1 MMTIKKHTGLLYAA
15 TMACALLLLLP
26 GRTIAQTTSF
36 ISYGMEQGLVQSQ
49 VQSIAQDEEGNLWV
63 GTIAG
68 LTKYNGSRFNSY
80 TKNQGLAEDWVT
92 TSCKDK
98 KGNIWFGH
106 WAGGVT
112 RYNAQTKNFE
122 NLGLEEYTRF
132 KSIRA
137 IREDEAGRFWIAT
150 EGAGVFIYE
159 PEDGKMFALA
169 QKDGLSS
176 NTIYDLTID
185 PYKNVWMAT
194 DSGLTVYNLNKQI
207 SNSGSFIHISTPN
220 GLFSQNITTVT
231 FTSLNELW
239 IGSADNGIARVDM
252 SKDIQTE
259 LVNHVTKGQIVL
271 NESQGLKSNFIRTI
285 FEDHNKIIWVG
296 TIGGGISMLIPAK
309 GNDRA
314 TALRQS
320 VFKTYSTRQGLNYFN
335 VSAIF
340 EDRENTLWI
349 GTDLGLNQYRGER
362 MQTFDESDS
371 IPNNIVW
378 SICNDADNNIWLGTN
393 NGLSRLSF
401 TYGPDKRIE
410 HHNLTLYD
418 AKQGLPAGTA
428 ILASFQDSKGNMW
441 FGTGFNGAF
450 MLPKGAD
457 KFISY
462 SASSGLA
469 SDIVYSI
476 AEDRFGNIWFGTKE
490 GATRFDP
497 NTKEFRSF
505 TVADGLGGNHV
516 YRIFKD
522 SKGLLW
528 IGALG
533 GNLSVYDGTSFKSY
547 DENSGLRHKFILCIN
562 EDKTGNLWFGC
573 YGGGLYKYDGK
584 TFTCYSI
591 KEGLSSESPFSIV
604 ADEDNNI
611 WIGNNRG
618 IDKFDVKEKRF
629 IHYGKGEGF
638 QGVECNPNAV
648 CIDKNGNLWF
658 GTIMG
663 AVKFNPHEDLA
674 NKVAPLTKISGLKL
688 HLQDTVFPAE
698 ATFAYDENNLTFK
711 FIGVSLT
718 NPAKVRYE
726 YTLEGFDRGWIP
738 VNYLVQ
744 EAVYTNLPPGKYI
757 FKVRSCNND
766 DVWSEPASY
775 SFTVTPPFWQTALF
789 YVALA
794 AFIIFVVFIYDK
806 LRTRKLK
813 KAKAELE
820 KKVEERTLELAIKNG
835 ELAEKNKDITDSIR
849 YAKRIQDASLP
860 KMNKLTTALPNSF
873 IYFNPKDIVSGDFF
887 WIRKSADHIYVAVVD
902 CTGHGV
908 PGAFLSIVANN
919 LLNQAYDENP
929 GAEPAKILNRLSVLA
944 STALQS
950 GTETM
955 QLRDGMD
962 LSLCRINLQSKQV
975 DFAGAY
981 NSLYLIRQNKI
992 IEYSA
997 DHLSIGSIEENKTY
1011 THHSFQFEPNDQLY
1025 LFSDGFADQFGGEKG
1040 KKYKYHHFQELLVKN
1055 NTNSMEE
1062 QRSLI
1067 DKEFHYWK
1075 GPLEQVDDVLILG
1088 IRL

>member
-1 MMTIKKHTGLLYAA
+1 MKNQKSKITVSIPFS
-15 TMACALLLLLP
+15 LLLLVLFLQ
-26 GRTIAQTTSF
+26 GRAQTTSF

-49 VQSIAQDEEGNLWV
+49 VQSITQDDEGNLWI

-68 LTKYNGSRFNSY
+68 LTKYNGSKFNSF
-80 TKNQGLAEDWVT
+80 TKNQGLAEDWIT

-98 KGNIWFGH
+98 EGNIWFGH

-112 RYNAQTKNFE
+112 RYNIKTKNFE

-137 IREDEAGRFWIAT
+137 IHEDETGRFWIAT
-150 EGAGVFIYE
+150 EGAGVFIYD
-159 PEDGKMFALA
+159 PSNNKMFALA
-169 QKDGLSS
+169 ERDGLSS
-176 NTIYDLTID
+176 NTVYDLMID

-194 DSGLTVYNLNKQI
+194 DSGLTVYNLNKPI
-207 SNSGSFIHISTPN
+207 SASGSFIRIA
-220 GLFSQNITTVT
+220 GKDKLFSTNITTVT
-231 FTSLNELW
+231 FTSQNELW
-239 IGSADNGIARVDM
+239 LGSADNGTARIDM
-252 SKDIQTE
+252 SRDIQDGLAEHITSSQ
-259 LVNHVTKGQIVL
+259 VVL
-271 NESQGLKSNFIRTI
+271 NESNGLRSNFIRTI
-285 FEDHNKIIWVG
+285 FEDHNKAIWVG
-296 TIGGGISMLIPAK
+296 TIGGGISLLIPEK
-309 GNDRA
+309 DKDRTESLKQA
-314 TALRQS
+314 

-335 VSAIF
+335 VSSIF

-362 MQTFDESDS
+362 MQTFDEADS

-378 SICNDADNNIWLGTN
+378 SICNDSDNNMWLGTN

-401 TYGPDKRIE
+401 TYGADKRIE
-410 HHNLTLYD
+410 RHKLTVFD
-418 AKQGLPAGTA
+418 AKQGIPAGTA

-441 FGTGFNGAF
+441 FGSGFSGVF
-450 MLPKGAD
+450 MLPKGQS

-476 AEDRFGNIWFGTKE
+476 AEDKLGNIWFGTKE
-490 GATRFDP
+490 GATKFDP
-497 NTKEFRSF
+497 QTREFRSY
-505 TVADGLGGNHV
+505 TIADGLGGNHV
-516 YRIFKD
+516 YRIFRD

-533 GNLSVYDGTSFKSY
+533 GNLSVYDGAAFKTY
-547 DENSGLRHKFILCIN
+547 DENSGLKHKFILCID
-562 EDKTGNLWFGC
+562 EDKKGNLWFGC

-584 TFTCYSI
+584 TFKCYSM

-604 ADEDNNI
+604 ADNDDNI

-618 IDKFDVKEKRF
+618 IDKFDVKENRF
-629 IHYGKGEGF
+629 IHYGKAEGF

-648 CIDKNGNLWF
+648 CLDKQGNIWF

-663 AVKFNPHEDLA
+663 AVKFNPNEDLM
-674 NKVAPLTKISGLKL
+674 NKVPPLTKITGLKL
-688 HLQDTVFPAE
+688 HLKDTVFPAE
-698 ATFAYDENNLTFK
+698 AIFNYDENNLTFK
-711 FIGVSLT
+711 FVGVSLT
-718 NPAKVRYE
+718 NPAKVKYE
-726 YTLEGFDRGWIP
+726 YSLEGFDRGWIP
-738 VNYLVQ
+738 ATYLVQ
-744 EAVYTNLPPGKYI
+744 EAVYTNLPPGKYA

-766 DVWSEPASY
+766 NVWSEPASY
-775 SFTVTPPFWQTALF
+775 SFTVKPPFWQTALF
-789 YVALA
+789 YIGVA
-794 AFIIFVVFIYDK
+794 AFVVFVVFIYDK

-860 KMNKLTTALPNSF
+860 MASRVTTLLPQSF
-873 IYFNPKDIVSGDFF
+873 VYFNPKDIVSGDFF
-887 WIRKSADHIYVAVVD
+887 WITKRDNFIYIAVVD

-919 LLNQAYDENP
+919 LLNQAFAENP
-929 GAEPAKILNRLSVLA
+929 GDEPSKILNRLSILA

-950 GTETM
+950 SAENL

-962 LSLCRINLQSKQV
+962 ISLCRINKVTRQV
-975 DFAGAY
+975 DFSGAY

-992 IEYSA
+992 IEYGA
-997 DHLSIGSIEENKTY
+997 DHLSIGSVEEGKLYTNHTFTY
-1011 THHSFQFEPNDQLY
+1011 EANDQLY
-1025 LFSDGFADQFGGEKG
+1025 LFSDGFADQFGGPKG
-1040 KKYKYHHFQELLVKN
+1040 KKYKYHHFQEFLVKN
-1055 NTNSMEE
+1055 NNNSMEE

-1067 DKEFHYWK
+1067 DKEFHHWK
-1075 GPLEQVDDVLILG
+1075 GSLEQVDDVLILG